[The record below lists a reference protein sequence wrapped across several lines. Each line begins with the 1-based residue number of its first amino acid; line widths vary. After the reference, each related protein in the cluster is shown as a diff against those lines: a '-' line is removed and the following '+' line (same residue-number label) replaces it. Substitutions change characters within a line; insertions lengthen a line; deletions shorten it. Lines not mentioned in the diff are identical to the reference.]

1 MTGNN
6 LELALVLKVAQTGLE
21 NLTELIGQLK
31 QAGYETGT
39 FEDHADQLNAALK
52 QFESDSGLAD
62 ELRDIAG
69 AADRADAELEALASE
84 ARTGAN
90 SQHKLADSL
99 DEATDAMKKADDG
112 MNRNIRSHKKVSDGV
127 QSISS
132 QLDRLQKLAGVA
144 FLTNLV
150 GDNLQD
156 LARLTDGYTN
166 LNSRLELAVGHGKAF
181 DLALQGIRTTANDTG
196 NSLESVGDLYTKLSR
211 ATNAS
216 AEEVAALTKT
226 ISQSF
231 VVSGASATEADA
243 AITQL
248 SQGLAS
254 GVLRGDEFNSV
265 MEQSPRLAQAL
276 ADSLGVTRGELRAM
290 AEDGQLTTE
299 TIVAALQQQAA
310 AIDAEFQQM
319 PDTIGRATQRLANE
333 WQVFLGEL
341 NATSGAS
348 ELAVSA
354 LNGVA
359 ENLDSIAGLIGT
371 VAQVGAA
378 ALVVKLTPAVVAAS
392 REMIA
397 AAASGKL
404 FAGSLTQVGGAASA
418 AGQMAGVLKG
428 VLATAI
434 TTFVIEQAL
443 NLASAYKQLH
453 DATQALNE
461 TELEL
466 ANSNAQL
473 ADAYQA
479 IADKTGVAVTNMAEL
494 EAALASGRLV
504 IDEQTGAYLN
514 AAQAAELKA
523 QRDREAADA
532 ATQMAYSQTELSAR
546 LAEVNEQLQV
556 AIDDNSKLAGVMSGS
571 LLDALKHGETGIA
584 AFAIGLRGAQQQ
596 GQLTQQQIDT
606 GLGAALE
613 KLSSEERTRFGDA
626 IKVAMEKIEA
636 GAEGAGVT
644 VNQLQFFLD
653 ALDASEA
660 EAAFKRLGIVADE
673 LSDAVT
679 ESTRQAVSDLN
690 LLTER
695 IVASGASAETT
706 GRVLEKAMVNAFRNV
721 KNEADRTELIAVFQG
736 WKKEGLITADAVKRI
751 EESVSGIGQAAKDLE
766 AKMKEAGIVSQSA
779 LNDVAASARSLYEEI
794 KAAGK
799 PLEDQRVAFINYAQA
814 AIAANEN
821 VTAAQR
827 ETTLAQLELQAAV
840 LGVSEQYEQLA
851 GTAVAANGKVA
862 ESSRETVAAT
872 EEVAETAQRAGV
884 VISETGQALAVG
896 FAGARAEMA
905 AIGPAAES
913 MFLSLMGIQS
923 ATADTDDLTA
933 SLNAAQQ
940 AMASATN
947 AMILGDSFSRY
958 AAHVEQAKAATL
970 LAYQEQKIKALDY
983 ISALESGKGVNQ
995 AFINQAMNA
1004 QQWMQLLGEEDLSQ
1018 LQSAIDSANQKL
1030 LAMTDSAKSTL
1041 NSLQDE
1047 LDRLQGNQAAIDQ
1060 REYENKKAELSA
1072 ALEEARRY
1080 GNQEAIKFYSEALR
1094 TLDQVRS
1101 EKQKQQRADAQQ
1113 NNTRPAGVTSE
1124 TRRVIELQLPSG
1136 KAADITVASEQ
1147 DGQRLL
1153 DTLEEFAKRS
1163 R

>member
-31 QAGYETGT
+31 QAGYETAT

-62 ELRDIAG
+62 ELHDIAG
-69 AADRADAELEALASE
+69 AADHADAELEALADE
-84 ARTGAN
+84 ARTGAS
-90 SQHKLADSL
+90 SQNKLADGL
-99 DEATDAMKKADDG
+99 DEVTDALKKADDG
-112 MNRNIRSHKKVSDGV
+112 MNRNVRSHKKVSEGV
-127 QSISS
+127 QSIST

-166 LNSRLELAVGHGKAF
+166 LNSRLELAVGRGKAF

-216 AEEVAALTKT
+216 AEDVAALTKT

-299 TIVAALQQQAA
+299 TIVTALQQQAA
-310 AIDAEFQQM
+310 AIDTEFQQM
-319 PDTIGRATQRLANE
+319 PDTVGRATQRLANE

-371 VAQVGAA
+371 VAQVGTA
-378 ALVVKLTPAVVAAS
+378 ALVVKFTPAVVAAS

-453 DATQALNE
+453 DAQKALAE
-461 TELEL
+461 VDLEL
-466 ANSNAQL
+466 AESSAQL
-473 ADAYQA
+473 AEAYKA

-494 EAALASGRLV
+494 EAALASGRIV

-523 QRDREAADA
+523 QRDRDTAAA
-532 ATQMAYSQTELSAR
+532 AMQMAYSQAELSAR
-546 LAEVNEQLQV
+546 LTEVNKQLQV

-571 LLDALKHGETGIA
+571 LLDALKNGETGIA
-584 AFAIGLRGAQQQ
+584 AFAIALRGAQQQ

-606 GLGAALE
+606 GLAAALA
-613 KLSSEERTRFGDA
+613 KLSDSERTRFGDVLQVA
-626 IKVAMEKIEA
+626 ISKVKGGADSA
-636 GAEGAGVT
+636 GLSVS
-644 VNQLQFFLD
+644 QLQSLLDQLNASAIDQALQRLGVSQAQLTNAITAGTQQALDDLNVLRQQISSLGVSGTQTGVILQTALVNAWRNAKTEADRAALTQTMDEFRNSGVLTTETYKQVTEAVKETGLQAKTAAESSADSWASSAERIRISAAAANSELDNIGDTAARSEHDMQQATASLAGWFQSVRNEMAALSEQARAAFDNKLGINSAGPVSELD
-653 ALDASEA
+653 ALKQSI
-660 EAAFKRLGIVADE
+660 AAAREELGKVAID
-673 LSDAVT
+673 
-679 ESTRQAVSDLN
+679 N
-690 LLTER
+690 LQ
-695 IVASGASAETT
+695 VFDPT
-706 GRVLEKAMVNAFRNV
+706 GVNAFKNSV
-721 KNEADRTELIAVFQG
+721 IQAKNETLIAF
-736 WKKEGLITADAVKRI
+736 
-751 EESVSGIGQAAKDLE
+751 
-766 AKMKEAGIVSQSA
+766 
-779 LNDVAASARSLYEEI
+779 
-794 KAAGK
+794 
-799 PLEDQRVAFINYAQA
+799 
-814 AIAANEN
+814 
-821 VTAAQR
+821 
-827 ETTLAQLELQAAV
+827 
-840 LGVSEQYEQLA
+840 
-851 GTAVAANGKVA
+851 
-862 ESSRETVAAT
+862 
-872 EEVAETAQRAGV
+872 
-884 VISETGQALAVG
+884 
-896 FAGARAEMA
+896 
-905 AIGPAAES
+905 
-913 MFLSLMGIQS
+913 
-923 ATADTDDLTA
+923 
-933 SLNAAQQ
+933 
-940 AMASATN
+940 
-947 AMILGDSFSRY
+947 
-958 AAHVEQAKAATL
+958 
-970 LAYQEQKIKALDY
+970 QEQKIKALDY
-983 ISALESGKGVNQ
+983 INALESGKGVNQ
-995 AFINQAMNA
+995 AFINQAINA

-1030 LAMTDSAKSTL
+1030 LAMTDAAKSTL
-1041 NSLQDE
+1041 GSLQDE
-1047 LDRLQGNQAAIDQ
+1047 LDRLQGNQAAINQ
-1060 REYENKKAELSA
+1060 REYDNKKAELSA

-1136 KAADITVASEQ
+1136 KAADIAVASEQ